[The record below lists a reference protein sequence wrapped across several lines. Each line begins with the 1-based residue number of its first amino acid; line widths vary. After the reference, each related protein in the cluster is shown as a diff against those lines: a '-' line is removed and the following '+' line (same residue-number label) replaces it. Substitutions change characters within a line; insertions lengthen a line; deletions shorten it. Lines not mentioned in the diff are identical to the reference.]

1 MPRERVLVISLGEL
15 AMDSRAQR
23 QLDFLAGDY
32 DVVSAAFGISA
43 HQDGVEFVELPS
55 RSPGSLRPRAESAAR
70 AGLRLVGL
78 YDSAYWLDARMRLW
92 RDELKRILPVDAIV
106 VHDLVAL
113 PLASAVGGD
122 TPIVYD
128 AQEHWTSE
136 SASWTR
142 LQKLSMRGAH
152 EWIVDRSVPQTAA
165 MMTVS
170 PGIARD
176 FERRAGVSPRLV
188 TNAPYF
194 RPLQPSAVSEPIRLL
209 HMGVADERRRLED
222 TIEAVA
228 SLDGRFTLDLVLVR
242 DNDYRHRLEQLAASE
257 PRIRVLRPVPPDEIT
272 TFANGY
278 DVGIHL
284 FPARQPNQVHSLPNK
299 FFDYIQARLAVAI
312 GPSPAM
318 AEVVQQW
325 DCGIVSPSFAPEA
338 FAESL
343 RQLTVA
349 EVERLKRNADRAAHV
364 LTAENN
370 RQTVV
375 SLVRE
380 AIDGGGS
387 KQQ

>member
-1 MPRERVLVISLGEL
+1 MARQRVLVISLGDL

-23 QLDFLAGDY
+23 QLDFLSGEY
-32 DVVSAAFGISA
+32 EVVSAAFGPGVPV
-43 HQDGVEFVELPS
+43 DGVEFVELPS
-55 RSPGSLRPRAESAAR
+55 RPPGSLRPRAESAAR
-70 AGLRLVGL
+70 AGLRLMGR
-78 YDSAYWLDARMRLW
+78 YEPAYWLDGRVRLW
-92 RDELKRILPVDAIV
+92 RDRLESVLPVDAIL
-106 VHDLVAL
+106 VHNLFAL
-113 PLASAVGGD
+113 PLAGAVGGD

-142 LQKLSMRGAH
+142 LQRLSMRGAH
-152 EWIVDRSVPQTAA
+152 EWIVDRSVASTAA

-176 FERRAGVSPRLV
+176 FERRAGVSAQLV

-194 RPLQPSAVSEPIRLL
+194 RPLQPSPVGEPIRLL

-228 SLDGRFTLDLVLVR
+228 SLDERFTLDLVLVR
-242 DNDYRHRLEQLAASE
+242 DNDYRRRLERLAAGE

-278 DVGIHL
+278 DVGVHL
-284 FPARQPNQVHSLPNK
+284 FPARLPNQVHSLPNK

-318 AEVVQQW
+318 AEIVQDW
-325 DCGIVSPSFAPEA
+325 DCGVISPSFAPED
-338 FAESL
+338 FAAAL
-343 RQLTVA
+343 GQLTAA
-349 EVERLKRNADRAAHV
+349 EVERLKRNSDRAAHV
-364 LTAENN
+364 FTAEND
-370 RQTVV
+370 RQTLL

-380 AIDGGGS
+380 AIELGAS
-387 KQQ
+387 KQ